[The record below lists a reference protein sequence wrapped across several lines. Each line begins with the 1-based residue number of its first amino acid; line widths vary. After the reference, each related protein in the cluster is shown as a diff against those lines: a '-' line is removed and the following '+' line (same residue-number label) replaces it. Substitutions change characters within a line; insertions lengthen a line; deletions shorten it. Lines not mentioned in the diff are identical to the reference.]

1 MRHLGRSLTGWARSP
16 VRVWYWVWRQWSSG
30 GPFSGASS
38 PLTRLGVST
47 GRREVGEGGRSAGSI
62 LAKMNAGVRRRV
74 GQGCV
79 DSKGFF
85 SGRLTGF

>member
-1 MRHLGRSLTGWARSP
+1 MRHLGRSLTGWARAP
-16 VRVWYWVWRQWSSG
+16 VSVWYWVWRQWSSG

-62 LAKMNAGVRRRV
+62 FANVNAVSACGTV
-74 GQGCV
+74 GEALNRNDLLLGC
-79 DSKGFF
+79 
-85 SGRLTGF
+85 